1 MDIESKKRFR
11 ESEHNAPFNS
21 FVGTEDFRSCGRGS
35 ALLQYVSNLGSA
47 IGEDDAAASYYKIE
61 GARQVLSILANLT
74 ETPPERKAP
83 PSDNLAHN
91 V

>member
-1 MDIESKKRFR
+1 VNINSRQRFR
-11 ESEHNAPFNS
+11 ESGHQKEFNS
-21 FVGTEDFRSCGRGS
+21 FSGTEAFARAVEAS
-35 ALLQYVSNLGSA
+35 LLQYVSNLGGA
-47 IGEDDAAASYYKIE
+47 VGEADAAASYYKIE

-74 ETPPERKAP
+74 DTPTERKAP

>member
-11 ESEHNAPFNS
+11 ASEHNKDFHS
-21 FVGTEDFRSCGRGS
+21 FSGTETFARAVES
-35 ALLQYVSNLGSA
+35 ALLQYGSNLGLAGSEA
-47 IGEDDAAASYYKIE
+47 EAVANCYKME

>member
-11 ESEHNAPFNS
+11 ASEHNAPFNS
-21 FVGTEDFRSCGRGS
+21 FVGTETFARAVES
-35 ALLQYVSNLGSA
+35 ALLQFVSNLGSA
-47 IGEDDAAASYYKIE
+47 IGEDATANYYKIE
-61 GARQVLSILANLT
+61 GAKQVLSILANLT